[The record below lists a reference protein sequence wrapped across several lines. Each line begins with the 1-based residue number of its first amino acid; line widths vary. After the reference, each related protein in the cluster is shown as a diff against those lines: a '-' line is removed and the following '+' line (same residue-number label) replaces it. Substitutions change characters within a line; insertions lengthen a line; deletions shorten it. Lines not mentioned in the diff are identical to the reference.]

1 MTLNCYCAD
10 TDKIITSSGQ
20 TTYVPSKAQNSHQ
33 SFRTNV
39 NSRDLVLKYKRE
51 ETPHR
56 GQTLG
61 ALCQGQQN
69 TAWLLRAES
78 DQQFR
83 SFSKQSASY
92 FSRLS

>member
-20 TTYVPSKAQNSHQ
+20 TTYMSSKAKNAQQ
-33 SFRTNV
+33 SFSTNA
-39 NSRDLVLKYKRE
+39 NSRDLVFKYKRK

-69 TAWLLRAES
+69 TAWLL
-78 DQQFR
+78 
-83 SFSKQSASY
+83 
-92 FSRLS
+92 